1 MQVSSSTNSI
11 FTIYSYY
18 TDLPFTTNPGGFS
31 RQPTVAGRNTL
42 FFVVIQGANGLDDL
56 KETRTAILRENTHP
70 GRSGRFIQE
79 VGEGKICWRR
89 ESQSGRKL
97 KEQESLESCETELGM
112 GVFMLFILLI
122 VLELKEIWNIKPSPK
137 ITQTKNQTHGAV
149 TIDMVKTF
157 KSRVF
162 IKDARIFVETCNL

>member
-42 FFVVIQGANGLDDL
+42 FFVTIQGANGLDDL

-70 GRSGRFIQE
+70 GRSGRFIQQ

-89 ESQSGRKL
+89 ESQSGRLL
-97 KEQESLESCETELGM
+97 KEQELTRELWNWTWDGCVHVVHFAGCFGAKRDLEHKA
-112 GVFMLFILLI
+112 F
-122 VLELKEIWNIKPSPK
+122 
-137 ITQTKNQTHGAV
+137 TKNYTDQKSNPWGCNNWHGKDVQISSLYKRRTH
-149 TIDMVKTF
+149 F
-157 KSRVF
+157 
-162 IKDARIFVETCNL
+162 CWNL